1 MSHDVSQRAL
11 EWLFA
16 ASALAYLL
24 ALQQAPFPGHV
35 ALKALPILCLLG
47 AVLRGRGQ
55 GYRQVVTALL
65 FCAAGDVLLALG
77 HFLFGLA
84 AFLLG
89 HLCYLVAFAR
99 EPRWSPGSLVVLA
112 ALAVC
117 IALLVLYL
125 SPHLG
130 DMRLPVY
137 AYMLVIVAMTT
148 AAILGRDNHVL
159 VGVGAVLFLISDAL
173 IAVNRFAS
181 TFDGSGHAIMA
192 SYYGA
197 QFLLTRDARLSR

>member
-1 MSHDVSQRAL
+1 MSRDGAQRAL

-16 ASALAYLL
+16 ALALAYLL
-24 ALQQAPFPGHV
+24 LLHQVPFPGHV
-35 ALKALPILCLLG
+35 ALKALPILCLLA
-47 AVLRGRGQ
+47 AVLHGRGQ
-55 GYRQVVTALL
+55 GYRQVVAALL
-65 FCAAGDVLLALG
+65 CCAAGDVLLALG

-89 HLCYLVAFAR
+89 HLCYLAAFAR
-99 EPRWSPGSLVVLA
+99 EPRWSPGALAVLA

-117 IALLVLYL
+117 IALLVLFL

-159 VGVGAVLFLISDAL
+159 VGVGAVLFLVSDAL

-181 TFDGSGHAIMA
+181 PFDGSGYAIMA